1 MNKKVFIPWVATA
14 SLLLLLTIQTFCYSV
29 KVLVAN
35 IGYFADFNYGSIF
48 ARWAYG
54 VSIPGYA
61 YAGYLFWYFAA
72 LMMFIGVLAVFAG
85 VLLKCDG
92 CLPEKI
98 SSAIPKNIGN
108 YVLLGGLLVTV
119 LAQGLYYLVRFF
131 AYIKFDNWFEY
142 HVHFNAIPQV
152 INLLAWV
159 LLLAYA
165 VLMCFDKFS
174 DSKIKDFAKKL
185 WFVPAAILVFKP
197 FFNFIYDI
205 VVTIDFGL
213 SFGGFMRVLFGGFY
227 GASLTLLCIL
237 GVGLWLYFKD
247 SAPSCIVENV
257 ECKDEHEVVL
267 THDSEDKTDVTSN
280 EKLSEEKVAFEQP
293 LETENKPAEELLIK
307 KATVETG
314 EAQ

>member
-29 KVLVAN
+29 KVLFAN
-35 IGYFADFNYGSIF
+35 INYFADFDYSSIF
-48 ARWAYG
+48 SRWAYSVG
-54 VSIPGYA
+54 VPGYS

-85 VLLKCDG
+85 VLVKCDG

-98 SSAIPKNIGN
+98 SGAIPKNIAN
-108 YVLLGGLLVTV
+108 IVLIGGLAVTV
-119 LAQGLYYLVRFF
+119 LAQGLYYLIRFF
-131 AYIKFDNWFEY
+131 ANIKFSNWFDY
-142 HVHFNAIPQV
+142 HVHFSALSQV
-152 INLLAWV
+152 LDLLAWV

-165 VLMCFDKFS
+165 AVMCFDKFNG
-174 DSKIKDFAKKL
+174 KIKDIVKKL
-185 WFVPAAILVFKP
+185 WFVPAVLLVIKP

-205 VVTIDFGL
+205 VIVIEFRL
-213 SFGGFMRVLFGGFY
+213 SFSSFMRVVFGGFY
-227 GASLTLLCIL
+227 GASLALLCIL

-247 SAPSCIVENV
+247 SATSCIVENV

-267 THDSEDKTDVTSN
+267 THESEEKTDVTSN